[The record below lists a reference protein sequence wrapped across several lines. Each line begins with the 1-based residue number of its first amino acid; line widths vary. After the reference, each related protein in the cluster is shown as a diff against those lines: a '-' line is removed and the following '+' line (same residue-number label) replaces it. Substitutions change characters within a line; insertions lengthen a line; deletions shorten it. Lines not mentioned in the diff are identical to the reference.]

1 MLPDLRKVLL
11 HLIALST
18 LCEVNGVRINPFTGF
33 SETNYEPLSDF
44 SINQGAYMPN
54 MPLVGIYPKL
64 HDDSFNTMIGLP
76 SLNSQVLP
84 FVNPLSPTLSQ
95 APNSR
100 PHHPRNK
107 VKNTRNN
114 NQRPLNGNTQ
124 QKQRNGPQKTRGV
137 TLDIRGGG
145 YKVEPKQ
152 NIRPYK
158 APIAESSV
166 RNTQRQNSNRSPGAN
181 SARQNNS
188 PPRNRKPNQRPRGPS
203 MKNPHYNMKF
213 ETSLPSI
220 PPNVEFVNP
229 ENVLPFHPRIYKQ
242 FLQHNKDF
250 GAYFQNMNKRNPPK
264 SKPPT
269 NRPFGPSFQGNGYN
283 PGKSPPSK
291 PMRNRGNPMSSSL
304 AQSSQFPSFA
314 SNFPG
319 SQLPN
324 TDINSQFGF
333 QQKPNVGKLFNNPF
347 DINFFNQDPN
357 LFSSLSQTNE
367 GRAILSQLQ
376 QQSQLGNQGN
386 IPNTQ
391 PVRQQLN
398 NKPSPNVYPNTKPS
412 SFANSNPS
420 FQGPVGSPVEAGIA
434 PSFQNHFGGNQ
445 GIVQYDGSNA
455 QSNVKSPNPEKE
467 FQQMLLYYQQLQ
479 QQQQFQQ
486 PATPVKQFSLPSSN
500 PSAPQ
505 SFPESSQPSSMPNY
519 PPNQQQYSNTPIQ
532 TNPYNEYQFMQ
543 GSSYQDTHS
552 QAPASQSSSFTKST
566 NAPYEDS
573 RYSNSYQTN
582 QDPVKSQIT
591 EIQNADQAGYTL
603 PPFSP
608 IDPLATAV
616 EGSQQDIHDYYGY
629 QQASTHHKSPLYSN
643 EQIAQNGGSSG
654 MHEISPY
661 SDEKSSSDYGT
672 SAESTSSTKAPN
684 SEITSGYMTPE
695 QLFAPHATGLQSEAK
710 FGYPSAHG
718 GLSHSQ
724 TSSSY
729 SKDSSETEA
738 AGSSVEEHHEG
749 GERAALHLPE
759 EVSIYVARQ
768 TENPYLYEYTEAY
781 DPFLFEIN
789 DKMKTA
795 SDSSKQTEVK
805 DHLNEAESDEKFN
818 AKIREFQKLLTKAP
832 KNSYMVEPN
841 ESLSLTTAVHTTS
854 TTRIP
859 VLKKAS
865 DAESEEMKN
874 HKTTPSYMFQYAPA
888 ERPSTKAPAVWN
900 AWKPNASR
908 YHLPL
913 PDFKPKLTT
922 STTTSTTTTT
932 TTTTQAPPSSSPTPV
947 STPSSQNYYHE
958 PETPIC
964 ARFNNLTYCL
974 QDPEY
979 PKDEIKK
986 AIEKNRHP
994 LDHFLVDISASSN
1007 IVDDNLNKV
1016 FENSV
1021 PLQSTSISYSFEGK
1035 AIAPPTSNP
1044 NNGSDCISNVHY
1056 AKPLRAINTAGLWK
1070 IIVNVEFEETG
1081 ANYTQTVR
1089 IEECSHTAGYVATC
1103 GTETISACLQQYKLY
1118 RLLAWEPHRGFY
1130 IDAFLLPISCFCGS
1144 QQSR

>member
-1 MLPDLRKVLL
+1 MEVLL

-84 FVNPLSPTLSQ
+84 FVNPLPQ
-95 APNSR
+95 APISR

-114 NQRPLNGNTQ
+114 NQRPPNGNTQ

-166 RNTQRQNSNRSPGAN
+166 RNTQRQNSNRNPGAN
-181 SARQNNS
+181 SGRQNNS

-220 PPNVEFVNP
+220 PSNVEFVNP
-229 ENVLPFHPRIYKQ
+229 ENVLPFHP
-242 FLQHNKDF
+242 
-250 GAYFQNMNKRNPPK
+250 PPG
-264 SKPPT
+264 

-291 PMRNRGNPMSSSL
+291 AMRNRGNPMSSSL

-324 TDINSQFGF
+324 TDISSQFGF

-367 GRAILSQLQ
+367 GRAVLSQLQ

-391 PVRQQLN
+391 PLRQQLS

-420 FQGPVGSPVEAGIA
+420 FQGPVGSPIESGIA
-434 PSFQNHFGGNQ
+434 PSFPNPFGGNQ

-455 QSNVKSPNPEKE
+455 QSNIKSPNPEKE

-486 PATPVKQFSLPSSN
+486 PATTVKQFSQPPSN

-505 SFPESSQPSSMPNY
+505 SYPESSQSSSIPNY

-543 GSSYQDTHS
+543 GSSYQDSHS
-552 QAPASQSSSFTKST
+552 QAPAPQSSSFTKST

-616 EGSQQDIHDYYGY
+616 EGSQQDIQDYYGY

-643 EQIAQNGGSSG
+643 EQIAQNGGASG

-672 SAESTSSTKAPN
+672 SAETTSSTKAPS

-718 GLSHSQ
+718 GLSQSQ
-724 TSSSY
+724 SSSSY

-789 DKMKTA
+789 DKLKTE

-818 AKIREFQKLLTKAP
+818 EKIREFQKLLTKAP

-841 ESLSLTTAVHTTS
+841 ESLALTTAVHTTS
-854 TTRIP
+854 TTRVP

-874 HKTTPSYMFQYAPA
+874 HKTTHSYMFQYAPA
-888 ERPSTKAPAVWN
+888 ERPNTKAPAVWN
-900 AWKPNASR
+900 ARKPNASR

-913 PDFKPKLTT
+913 PDFKPN
-922 STTTSTTTTT
+922 
-932 TTTTQAPPSSSPTPV
+932 
-947 STPSSQNYYHE
+947 QNYYHE

-1021 PLQSTSISYSFEGK
+1021 PLQSTSVSYSFEGK

-1044 NNGSDCISNVHY
+1044 HNGSDCISNVHY

-1089 IEECSHTAGYVATC
+1089 IEEC
-1103 GTETISACLQQYKLY
+1103 
-1118 RLLAWEPHRGFY
+1118 R
-1130 IDAFLLPISCFCGS
+1130 
-1144 QQSR
+1144 

>member
-1 MLPDLRKVLL
+1 MEVLL
-11 HLIALST
+11 QLIALTT

-44 SINQGAYMPN
+44 SINQGAYIPN

-64 HDDSFNTMIGLP
+64 HEDNFNTMIGLP
-76 SLNSQVLP
+76 SLNSQVFP
-84 FVNPLSPTLSQ
+84 FVNPLSSTLPQTSI
-95 APNSR
+95 SR
-100 PHHPRNK
+100 PHPQRNK
-107 VKNTRNN
+107 VKNARNN
-114 NQRPLNGNTQ
+114 NQRPPNGNTQ
-124 QKQRNGPQKTRGV
+124 QKQRNAPQKNRGV

-145 YKVEPKQ
+145 YKVEQKQ

-166 RNTQRQNSNRSPGAN
+166 RNPIRQNSNRNPGDN

-188 PPRNRKPNQRPRGPS
+188 PPRNRKPNQRQRGPT

-220 PPNVEFVNP
+220 PPNVEFVSP

-242 FLQHNKDF
+242 FLQQNKDF
-250 GAYFQNMNKRNPPK
+250 GAYFQNMNKRNP
-264 SKPPT
+264 SKLKPAN
-269 NRPFGPSFQGNGYN
+269 NRPFGSSFQGNGHN
-283 PGKSPPSK
+283 PGKSTPSK
-291 PMRNRGNPMSSSL
+291 MMRNRGNPMSSSL

-314 SNFPG
+314 PNFPG
-319 SQLPN
+319 SQLSN
-324 TDINSQFGF
+324 SDISSQFGF
-333 QQKPNVGKLFNNPF
+333 QQKPNSEKLFNSPF
-347 DINFFNQDPN
+347 NINFFNQDPN
-357 LFSSLSQTNE
+357 LFASLSQTNE
-367 GRAILSQLQ
+367 GRAVLSQLQ
-376 QQSQLGNQGN
+376 QQSQLGSQGN
-386 IPNTQ
+386 IPNAQ
-391 PVRQQLN
+391 PLKPQFA
-398 NKPSPNVYPNTKPS
+398 NKPSPNVYPNTKHSP
-412 SFANSNPS
+412 FTNSNPS
-420 FQGPVGSPVEAGIA
+420 FQGAVGSPTETGIA
-434 PSFQNHFGGNQ
+434 PSYSNYFGGNQ
-445 GIVQYDGSNA
+445 GVAQYDGGNV
-455 QSNVKSPNPEKE
+455 QSNIKSQNPDKE

-479 QQQQFQQ
+479 QQQQSQQ
-486 PATPVKQFSLPSSN
+486 PATPVKQFPPSSSN
-500 PSAPQ
+500 PSAPPSYPEPSQ
-505 SFPESSQPSSMPNY
+505 SSSSIPNF
-519 PPNQQQYSNTPIQ
+519 PPNQQQYSNVPVQ

-543 GSSYQDTHS
+543 GSSYQNSHS
-552 QAPASQSSSFTKST
+552 QVPASQSSHFSKST
-566 NAPYEDS
+566 NTPYEDS
-573 RYSNSYQTN
+573 GYSNSYQTG
-582 QDPVKSQIT
+582 QDHVKSQIT

-608 IDPLATAV
+608 VDPLATAV
-616 EGSQQDIHDYYGY
+616 EGSQQDIQDYYGY

-672 SAESTSSTKAPN
+672 SAESTSTKSPG

-718 GLSHSQ
+718 GLSQSH
-724 TSSSY
+724 SSSY
-729 SKDSSETEA
+729 SKDSSESEA
-738 AGSSVEEHHEG
+738 AGSSLEEHHEG

-768 TENPYLYEYTEAY
+768 TDNPYLYEYTEAY
-781 DPFLFEIN
+781 DPFAFEVN
-789 DKMKTA
+789 DKLKA
-795 SDSSKQTEVK
+795 ESDSSRQTEVK
-805 DHLNEAESDEKFN
+805 NNLNEAESDEKFN
-818 AKIREFQKLLTKAP
+818 EKIKEFQKLLTKAP

-841 ESLSLTTAVHTTS
+841 ESLSLTTAAHTTS
-854 TTRIP
+854 TTRVP
-859 VLKKAS
+859 VLKKVS

-874 HKTTPSYMFQYAPA
+874 HKTTHSYMFQYAPA

-913 PDFKPKLTT
+913 PGLKPRITT

-932 TTTTQAPPSSSPTPV
+932 TTTTTQAPPSPSPALV
-947 STPSSQNYYHE
+947 STPSSQSYYHE
-958 PETPIC
+958 PETPTC

-1007 IVDDNLNKV
+1007 IVDDSLNKV

-1021 PLQSTSISYSFEGK
+1021 PLQSTSVSYSFEGK
-1035 AIAPPTSNP
+1035 AIAPATNNP
-1044 NNGSDCISNVHY
+1044 NNGSECFSNVHY